1 MEPVKEKH
9 VPLNNA
15 KYLLI
20 SKPWTIDES
29 ELSWTSPGGTV
40 KGDLCSGGHDL
51 SVDIR
56 ENSPDGTFIAKI
68 PVNGNPLTAEIH
80 LNVTGPDV
88 EWFRME
94 GKVIKLNVLPNKPLD
109 RELLTIPF
117 LFAMISC
124 TDIVSTDQIDY
135 RLMVQVLNE
144 NDNSPI
150 FLEESVQALN
160 VSEMTPVGEV
170 LIRLQAQDKD
180 GDGLIYMINKASND
194 AEFFRIDLPSSGKV
208 LLSQP
213 LDYEVKKQLDL
224 QVYAMEMNTEERYN
238 TTAKIAIS
246 VLDGDDQYPRFLP
259 CNFLLHKKTRI
270 CVNPVYRGN
279 VTEAKL
285 PYHAL
290 QLSPGPLLAKDG
302 DKGLQTPVAYSILAG
317 DDNGRFEVN
326 NITGAIMMRWPV
338 RSFVK
343 TPMFTLTV
351 MASQVDDSTKYTVT
365 TVLIRI
371 LAPNRYR
378 PRFKTIEYEGF
389 IQEQPNSLTLGRNPN
404 IVYSLAHQSNHTQLF
419 QVTQEGLLI
428 ARADRLHAFEKY
440 MLQIVGTDKESG
452 DMISTRVKVEVL
464 HSSQPVPSGITKK
477 NSKFSVKEMGLM
489 GGVAAISLLFLIFAL
504 VLLIHHGREWN
515 RHRRH
520 RDVVAIEQNSNVHLR
535 SLKRFQMD
543 KTSKSVSSY
552 SNLTYINKGYGI
564 GKEESNNECDTSNQG
579 RISNTLQELTL
590 VREPESVDKLVF
602 ANGKQM
608 QFTDYKSFCIKTNAM
623 AKESHTNISHQYLEC
638 RNEQHRVFGDCS
650 LRIDLQLPRGVESES
665 GKDHMKKDVQYDNK
679 AAVSDFI
686 EETIHEDGGHLETM
700 KGEIKCSVSVT
711 EGDWSANLAAES
723 NHSTSTTEGLENQV
737 TAEQKQQ
744 MFSPENKFSMTTLKG
759 EAQVLH
765 SEKPGSMNSNVI
777 TEDTIGTDYLPA
789 IEQPATTEHPKL
801 PAADMPLGDPL
812 VAQRLISVSIENPVK
827 ADYQVPV
834 EHPLMVQHS
843 VEEASQVSTD
853 CLVEMNGPVAVEHK
867 TIMEQTLPDGIA
879 VGNTAAMGTEG
890 IVIHC
895 PTTGVIIEIRED
907 EMEGTTARETSTET
921 PIEGLAA
928 GVIKCSIAEVAEMR
942 LTTGLVTEGQSEGHR
957 VAEDEAAERLAVI
970 DTEEEAPTYG

>member
-1 MEPVKEKH
+1 M
-9 VPLNNA
+9 LN
-15 KYLLI
+15 LLI
-20 SKPWTIDES
+20 LVVGLLLTRLKPVFME
-29 ELSWTSPGGTV
+29 
-40 KGDLCSGGHDL
+40 GDLCSGGHDV

-68 PVNGNPLTAEIH
+68 PVNGNTLTAEIY
-80 LNVTGPDV
+80 LNVTGPDL

-94 GKVIKLNVLPNKPLD
+94 GKVIKLNVLPNRPLD

-124 TDIVSTDQIDY
+124 TDVVSTDQIDY

-150 FLEESVQALN
+150 FLEESVQPLN
-160 VSEMTPVGEV
+160 VSEMTPIGEV
-170 LIRLQAQDKD
+170 LIRLQAHDKD

-208 LLSQP
+208 LLSQL

-238 TTAKIAIS
+238 TTAKITIS

-259 CNFLLHKKTRI
+259 CNFLLHRKTRI

-285 PYHAL
+285 LYHAL
-290 QLSPGPLLAKDG
+290 QLSPGPLLAEDG

-326 NITGAIMMRWPV
+326 NVTGAIMMRWPV

-378 PRFKTIEYEGF
+378 PRFKTIENEGF
-389 IQEQPNSLTLGRNPN
+389 IQEQPNPLALVVTYSNKPLMLEAIDQDFKNGRNPN
-404 IVYSLAHQSNHTQLF
+404 IGYSLTHQSNHTQLF
-419 QVTQEGLLI
+419 QVTQEGLLL
-428 ARADRLHAFEKY
+428 ARADRLHAYEKY
-440 MLQIVGTDKESG
+440 ILQIVGTDKESG
-452 DMISTRVKVEVL
+452 DMVSMRVKVEVL
-464 HSSQPVPSGITKK
+464 HSSQPVPSGITKE
-477 NSKFSVKEMGLM
+477 NRKFSVKEVGLV
-489 GGVAAISLLFLIFAL
+489 GGVAVISLLFLIFAI
-504 VLLIHHGREWN
+504 VLLIHFGREWN

-520 RDVVAIEQNSNVHLR
+520 RDIVAIEQNSNVDR
-535 SLKRFQMD
+535 
-543 KTSKSVSSY
+543 TSKSVSSY

-564 GKEESNNECDTSNQG
+564 GEEQSNNECDTSNQG
-579 RISNTLQELTL
+579 RISNTLQDLTL
-590 VREPESVDKLVF
+590 VREPESVDKSVL
-602 ANGKQM
+602 ANGKQV
-608 QFTDYKSFCIKTNAM
+608 QVTDYKSFSIKSNIMT
-623 AKESHTNISHQYLEC
+623 KESHTSTSHQYLEC
-638 RNEQHRVFGDCS
+638 RNEQQRAFGDCP
-650 LRIDLQLPRGVESES
+650 LRIDFQLPRGVESES
-665 GKDHMKKDVQYDNK
+665 GKDHMEKDVQCDNK
-679 AAVSDFI
+679 AAFSEFI
-686 EETIHEDGGHLETM
+686 KETAHEDGGHLETM

-723 NHSTSTTEGLENQV
+723 NYSTSTTEGLEDQV
-737 TAEQKQQ
+737 TAEQKQHI
-744 MFSPENKFSMTTLKG
+744 FSPEHEFATTTLKG
-759 EAQVLH
+759 EAQVFH
-765 SEKPGSMNSNVI
+765 SEKPGSVDSNVF
-777 TEDTIGTDYLPA
+777 TEDTIGTDYVPA
-789 IEQPATTEHPKL
+789 REQPAATKHPKL

-812 VAQRLISVSIENPVK
+812 VAQHPISVSLENPVK

-853 CLVEMNGPVAVEHK
+853 YLVEMNGPVGVEHK
-867 TIMEQTLPDGIA
+867 RIMEQTLPDGIA

-907 EMEGTTARETSTET
+907 EMEGTTARKTSTES

-928 GVIKCSIAEVAEMR
+928 GDIKCSIAEVAEMR
-942 LTTGLVTEGQSEGHR
+942 LATGLVTEGQSE
-957 VAEDEAAERLAVI
+957 
-970 DTEEEAPTYG
+970 